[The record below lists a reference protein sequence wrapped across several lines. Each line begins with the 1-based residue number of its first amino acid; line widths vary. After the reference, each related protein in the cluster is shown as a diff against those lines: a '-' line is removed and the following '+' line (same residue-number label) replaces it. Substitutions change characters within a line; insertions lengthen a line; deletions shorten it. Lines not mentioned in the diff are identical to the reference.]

1 MCARAPSLPPEQR
14 RQAVLDAVL
23 PLVLEKGFLASTR
36 ELAATACVAEG
47 TLFRV
52 FESKDDLVVAA
63 ARSAFRRTDHLDELA
78 AIDPGLPLDQRLEAA
93 VRIWQDVARRMVQV
107 FGVLHAAPEGERPH
121 DPRTLIDNTV
131 VARAEE
137 LLADLLRPD
146 AGRLRLPVPEVI
158 RVLGGLVLASVHPAQ
173 IGLPLTPEGLVD
185 LLLHGVLTDAAALAH
200 PITP

>member
-52 FESKDDLVVAA
+52 FESKDALVVAA

-78 AIDPGLPLDQRLEAA
+78 AIDPGLPLS
-93 VRIWQDVARRMVQV
+93 
-107 FGVLHAAPEGERPH
+107 
-121 DPRTLIDNTV
+121 LIH
-131 VARAEE
+131 
-137 LLADLLRPD
+137 
-146 AGRLRLPVPEVI
+146 I
-158 RVLGGLVLASVHPAQ
+158 
-173 IGLPLTPEGLVD
+173 
-185 LLLHGVLTDAAALAH
+185 
-200 PITP
+200 